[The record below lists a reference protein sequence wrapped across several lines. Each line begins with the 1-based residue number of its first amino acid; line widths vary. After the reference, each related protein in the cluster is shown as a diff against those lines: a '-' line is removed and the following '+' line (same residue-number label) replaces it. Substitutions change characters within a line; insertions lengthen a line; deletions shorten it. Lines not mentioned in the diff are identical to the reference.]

1 MIRRWSSLLSS
12 RKYCKRRWMNFLFMS
27 KFNNDY
33 IIMMDDIVREGD
45 PILRVVTEPVSMP
58 PSQEDRE
65 EMAAMLRFLR
75 YSQDPEMS
83 KKYKL
88 RAGVGLSANQIGLN
102 KRMFAALLT
111 DEQGNEKEYAMYN
124 PKIVSYSVSMTYL
137 PESEGCLSVDRAVQ
151 GFVPRY
157 EKVKILTYDEQGNER
172 KLRFKGFDAIVMQ
185 HEMDHLNGVMFFDHI
200 NKEHPFKL
208 PSGVQISSLY

>member
-1 MIRRWSSLLSS
+1 
-12 RKYCKRRWMNFLFMS
+12 MS
-27 KFNNDY
+27 KFKRDY
-33 IIMMDDIVREGD
+33 MITMDDIVREGD
-45 PILRVVTEPVSMP
+45 PILRVVTEPVSVP
-58 PSQEDRE
+58 PTEEDRE
-65 EMAAMLRFLR
+65 EMAAMLLFLKN
-75 YSQDPEMS
+75 SQDPEIS

-111 DEQGNEKEYAMYN
+111 DDQGNDREIALYN
-124 PKIVSYSVSMTYL
+124 PKIVSHSAAMVYL
-137 PESEGCLSVDRAVQ
+137 PESEGCLSVDRVIQ

-157 EKVKILTYDEQGNER
+157 EKVQIKAYDGEGKEL

-185 HEMDHLNGVMFFDHI
+185 HEIDHLNGIMFYDRI

-208 PSGVQISSLY
+208 PEGVQITSLY